1 MKNLKK
7 IALIALFFAFNH
19 SLQAQFKFGWGL
31 LGYTGGIGNK
41 FRADLPSDG
50 LNGYFEFASLVENHF
65 EPGLRIGGIML
76 FDTLNGIMQAYTM
89 PYLRYYF
96 MDSID
101 MRPYIV
107 GGTGWAFTV
116 GFPSLVL
123 GISPTAKIGS
133 GIKLRKHVDVSAYYL
148 YAGQIFSLS
157 NIYQMHSLE
166 FSFALAF
173 GGNFDINKKC
183 WHQ

>member
-133 GIKLRKHVDVSAYYL
+133 GIKLTRHVDVSAYYL

-166 FSFALAF
+166 FSFALTF